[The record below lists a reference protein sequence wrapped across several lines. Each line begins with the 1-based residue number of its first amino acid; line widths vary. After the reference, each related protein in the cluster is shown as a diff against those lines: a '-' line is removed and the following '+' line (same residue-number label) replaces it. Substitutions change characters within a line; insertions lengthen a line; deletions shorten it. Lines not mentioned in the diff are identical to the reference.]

1 MPRISMYCT
10 AWCPYCIAAE
20 RLLTTK
26 GVLDIE
32 KIRVDLEP
40 ARRAEMMQRSGRR
53 TVPQIYIGEFHVGG
67 FDELSELDRAG
78 KLDPML
84 AKKEAGVPRGHAA

>member
-20 RLLTTK
+20 RLLAAK
-26 GVLDIE
+26 GVADIE
-32 KIRVDLEP
+32 KIRLDLEP

-53 TVPQIYIGEFHVGG
+53 TVPQIYIGDFHVGG
-67 FDELSELDRAG
+67 FEDLSALDQAG
-78 KLDPML
+78 KLEPML
-84 AKKEAGVPRGHAA
+84 GGESAEAHGHAD